1 MTDRRMARGMMCSA
15 ILHLLL
21 ALFLLRMPWPHR
33 PDLPQIPEIP
43 IDLVE
48 LGERT
53 ATATQTPALPQA
65 RAASPHPQPAL
76 KPEPLDPLS
85 EQLHRLAQARLPD
98 SGGISN
104 LNAGNGVRGDAAY
117 GIKDY
122 LRAQIEKRWVLPEGA
137 LLRNDWVVRLHLHIK
152 EDGSVTGIDIVDDPR
167 MGEDRDF
174 REFAFSARNA
184 ALLSSPLLLPPQ
196 FAGQAKDLVLD
207 FNPRR
212 SGQ

>member
-15 ILHLLL
+15 VLHLLI
-21 ALFLLRMPWPHR
+21 ALLLLRMPWPQR
-33 PDLPQIPEIP
+33 PQPPQKLEIP

-48 LGERT
+48 LGEQT
-53 ATATQTPALPQA
+53 ASVARTPALPQA
-65 RAASPHPQPAL
+65 RASSERPTPVQ

-85 EQLHRLAQARLPD
+85 EKLHRLAQNQLQD
-98 SGGISN
+98 TGGISN
-104 LNAGNGVRGDAAY
+104 VDAGNGVRGDAAY

-122 LRAQIEKRWVLPEGA
+122 LRAQIERRWVLPEGA

-152 EDGSVTGIDIVDDPR
+152 EDGSVTAIDIVDDPR

-184 ALLSSPLLLPPQ
+184 ARLSSPLVLPPQ
-196 FAGQAKDLVLD
+196 FAGEKRDVVLD
-207 FNPRR
+207 FNARR